1 MEEQTYQVETT
12 EPSEDNNSSI
22 LVSIKMTVGIEP
34 SYTIFDPEL
43 TLHINS
49 VFAILHQIGIGP
61 KEGFAL
67 VTGEEKWSEFLQSMD
82 MYPLNLIKTY
92 MAIRIRLLF
101 DRPDTSYAAEAM
113 EKMAQE
119 YEWRMMVAKEEQDAR
134 HE

>member
-1 MEEQTYQVETT
+1 MEEQMYQVATT
-12 EPSEDNNSSI
+12 VPSEDNSSI
-22 LVSIKMTVGIEP
+22 LVSIKRTVGIEP

-49 VFAILHQIGIGP
+49 VFAILHQLGIGP

-67 VTGEEKWSEFLQSMD
+67 VTGEEKWSEFQSSAI
-82 MYPLNLIKTY
+82 YPFNLIKTY
-92 MAIRIRLLF
+92 MAIRVRLLF

-134 HE
+134 PK

>member
-12 EPSEDNNSSI
+12 EPSEDNSSI
-22 LVSIKMTVGIEP
+22 LVSIKRTVGIEP

>member
-1 MEEQTYQVETT
+1 MEEQTYQAATT
-12 EPSEDNNSSI
+12 EPSEDNSSI
-22 LVSIKMTVGIEP
+22 LVSIKRTVGIEP

-49 VFAILHQIGIGP
+49 VFAILHQLGIGP

-67 VTGEEKWSEFLQSMD
+67 VTGEEKWSEFQSPD

-92 MAIRIRLLF
+92 MAIRIRILF

>member
-12 EPSEDNNSSI
+12 EPSEDNSSI
-22 LVSIKMTVGIEP
+22 LVSIKRTVGIEP

-49 VFAILHQIGIGP
+49 VFAILHQLGIGP

>member
-1 MEEQTYQVETT
+1 MEEQVDQVVTT
-12 EPSEDNNSSI
+12 VPSEDNSSI
-22 LVSIKMTVGIEP
+22 LVSIKRTVGIEP

-49 VFAILHQIGIGP
+49 VFAILHQLGIGP

-67 VTGEEKWSEFLQSMD
+67 VTGEEKWSEFQSSD
-82 MYPLNLIKTY
+82 IYPLNLIKTY